1 MLYLICFI
9 KKMTV
14 KNGNRVVV
22 KISSK
27 DRVDKLEKG
36 MKMF

>member
-1 MLYLICFI
+1 
-9 KKMTV
+9 MTV
-14 KNGNRVVV
+14 KYGNRLVK